1 MKIFTNLFLV
11 GLFMVGVSACSN
23 ENGQVPHGTLPG
35 TDNVYM
41 ALNLSFPQ
49 SRSQTDGTGSSN
61 SNAVPDIEVGTKEE
75 NKVENMKIYLVDSDN
90 GQLLGTGYAVPTS
103 DKNTLVG
110 GNGSY
115 VAKFDGQD
123 LKDHAGKNA
132 KVYVVC
138 NNDVNVPEIFDKD
151 ETFNIP
157 NFLNNVGGNASASWK
172 PDLFIMSNAEQ
183 SKITLPK
190 AVDMTYKYSNPTT
203 PFKLG
208 VVKVERTAARFD
220 YKAINDDNLYKL
232 NGGLNVQLTDMG
244 VLNVSQEE
252 YVFRHVGDEN
262 GNVKDIC
269 ITEAAGNYVITPYWV
284 QHNALVYYNDRDA
297 QFKDKN
303 SIKYIDL
310 TNGKL
315 RENDN
320 WNGTG
325 GGYKPMAYSSE
336 VTSTKRPKNKDV
348 TAIVFR
354 GKLVAGNGC
363 PKNIENILTNNEV
376 NEKLYAYGDKIYGTW
391 DDVKTAAKKTDADVL
406 LVAAYNKAEALA
418 NNATL
423 TGEIA
428 AQAGFTVYTK
438 NDKTKA
444 YDVYYYY
451 VNRHNDTGNDK
462 VEELDKPMRYGVVR
476 NNVYKL
482 HVKNIKKYGH
492 PFEPKGDP
500 DPYKPDEKVDPEN
513 IYFEV
518 GVKVLPWT
526 VRVND
531 IEF

>member
-23 ENGQVPHGTLPG
+23 ENGQVPDGTLPG

-61 SNAVPDIEVGTKEE
+61 SNANPDIEVGTKEE
-75 NKVENMKIYLVDSDN
+75 NKVEKMKIYLIDSAND
-90 GQLLGTGYAVPTS
+90 QPLGTGYAVPTP

-123 LKDHAGKNA
+123 LKGHAGKKA
-132 KVYVVC
+132 KVFVVC
-138 NNDVNVPEIFDKD
+138 NNDASVNFDKD

-157 NFLNNVGGNASASWK
+157 DFPNEASAFWK
-172 PDLFIMSNAEQ
+172 PNLFIMSNAEQ
-183 SKITLPK
+183 SGEINLPT

-220 YKAINDDNLYKL
+220 YKATNNDNLYTL
-232 NGGLNVQLTDMG
+232 NGGVNVQLTDMG
-244 VLNVSQEE
+244 VLNVSKEE

-262 GNVKDIC
+262 GTVNGIC
-269 ITEAAGNYVITPYWV
+269 ITETADNYVITPYWK
-284 QHNALVYYNDRDA
+284 QPNALVYYNDREA
-297 QFKDKN
+297 QFKNKN
-303 SIKYIDL
+303 SIKYINL
-310 TNGKL
+310 TNDKL
-315 RENDN
+315 RDNDN

-354 GKLVAGNGC
+354 GKLVAGNNC
-363 PKNIENILTNNEV
+363 PENIKKILTNNES
-376 NEKLYAYGDKIYGTW
+376 LYAYGDKIYGAW
-391 DDVKTAAKKTDADVL
+391 DDVKAETKKANADVL

-418 NNATL
+418 NNTTL
-423 TGEIA
+423 TDKIA

-438 NDKTKA
+438 NKETDA

-451 VNRHNDTGNDK
+451 VNRHNDTGDGK

-482 HVKNIKKYGH
+482 HVNNIKKYGH
-492 PFEPKGDP
+492 PFDPNGDP